1 MDKNIEQLIKRFMD
15 GQTTVEEESR
25 IAEYFRTHDVEDE
38 WKAYKDMFAWF
49 DDGMPIQQ
57 ETGKHKTRNSQK
69 AKIIAFAIAAAA
81 AIAALIIIATPGNN
95 DIMPVQKTANVI
107 KPSTA
112 DAIET
117 AQKDTLAIDSVN
129 KETSRPARNK
139 AKIIRRRVYN
149 VMPPKTYLADAKRD
163 SINEIANQMA
173 EEKLQQIYNEQ
184 NSKLQEIYE
193 QCNKQDLNIDLIMAT
208 LEEGIDYEIEEENEY
223 Y

>member
-57 ETGKHKTRNSQK
+57 ETEKHKTRNSQK
-69 AKIIAFAIAAAA
+69 AKIIAFAMAAAA

-117 AQKDTLAIDSVN
+117 AQKDTLAIDSVS
-129 KETSRPARNK
+129 KETSRPAHNK
-139 AKIIRRRVYN
+139 AKIRRRVYN

-163 SINEIANQMA
+163 SIDEIANQMA

-193 QCNKQDLNIDLIMAT
+193 QYNKQDLNIDLIMAT